1 MMYRKLPPAGGTPR
15 EVAEVVN
22 NILNGKTNN
31 TGLITLDDGGATST
45 TLYDERISPDSKI
58 ILLPSSGSAFSD
70 SAPYGEFQNNTDQL
84 APSAGTTAVVAWN
97 VTKIASGVSISNT
110 SRINVVNDGLYD
122 VFVSLQLQ
130 NANNSG
136 EYADVWYR
144 VNGTD
149 VADSARRFYLPER
162 KSSSEPSHVVGV
174 LNTYLDL
181 DAGDYVEIAGV
192 VSNVLVTLEHFP
204 ANGSIPRPAIPA
216 AITKVKYIAPQA
228 YSNIYVT
235 NQGFGQ
241 ATIEHWANS
250 ATDKTYAYVIVG

>member
-1 MMYRKLPPAGGTPR
+1 MFRRLASQGGTPR
-15 EVAEVVN
+15 DTSEVVN
-22 NILNGKTNN
+22 GILNGKTNN
-31 TGLITLDDGGATST
+31 TGTVTLANGGATST

-58 ILLPSSGSAFSD
+58 ILLPASGSAFSD

-84 APSAGTTAVVAWN
+84 APSAGSTAVVAWDT
-97 VTKIASGVSISNT
+97 TKIASGVSISNT

-130 NANNSG
+130 NSANSG

-149 VADSARRFYLPER
+149 VANSGRRFYLVQR
-162 KSSSEPSHVVGV
+162 KSASEPSHVVGI
-174 LNTYLDL
+174 LNTLIEL
-181 DAGDYVEIAGV
+181 EAGDYVEVAGV
-192 VSNVLVTLEHFP
+192 VSNTSVSLEHFD
-204 ANGSIPRPAIPA
+204 ADTVIPRPAISA
-216 AITKVKYIAPQA
+216 AIAKVKYIAPQA

>member
-1 MMYRKLPPAGGTPR
+1 ML
-15 EVAEVVN
+15 
-22 NILNGKTNN
+22 
-31 TGLITLDDGGATST
+31 
-45 TLYDERISPDSKI
+45 
-58 ILLPSSGSAFSD
+58 
-70 SAPYGEFQNNTDQL
+70 
-84 APSAGTTAVVAWN
+84 
-97 VTKIASGVSISNT
+97 
-110 SRINVVNDGLYD
+110 
-122 VFVSLQLQ
+122 VSLQIQ
-130 NANNSG
+130 NLNNSG

-149 VADSARRFYLPER
+149 VAGSARRFYLPER
-162 KSSSEPSHVVGV
+162 KSSTEPSHVVGV

-204 ANGSIPRPAIPA
+204 ADGSIPKPAIPA